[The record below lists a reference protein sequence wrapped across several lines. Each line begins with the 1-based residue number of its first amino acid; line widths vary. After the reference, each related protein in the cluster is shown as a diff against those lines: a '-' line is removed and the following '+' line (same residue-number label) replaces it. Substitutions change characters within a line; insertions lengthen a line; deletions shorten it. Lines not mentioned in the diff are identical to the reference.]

1 MSITKTHRRLLF
13 GLAVLLTAGAL
24 LAWGYG
30 AAVQRLRGG
39 IEQALG
45 PSATV
50 GLLAVTWNG
59 VEARDVRVRAERAR
73 GWPAEDELR
82 AARVHLVPSLAS
94 LWRRGWHVRS
104 ITVEGGYVSAL
115 RTRDGRLRLLPSLLE
130 APRGAPEPQ
139 QAKPKPRIEIGE
151 VRLTGARFELHD
163 ASVRQPPHR
172 LRIDDLDARI
182 GPLVLPALDAPI
194 GVDLSGNLQ
203 GVRHTGRLQVRGEL
217 TPATRDARLDA
228 RLAGADLLVLQPYLL
243 RVTEGGVR
251 AGQLDLALQAGVA
264 ANRLHAPGVVTLR
277 GLELSGDGS
286 FAGVPRQAVL
296 AALARDGR
304 IEVRFVLEG
313 RLDDPKFS
321 LNENFATRLASSL
334 AGTLGVSLGGVVEG
348 VGNVIKGLFGR

>member
-1 MSITKTHRRLLF
+1 MPTTTTHRRLLL
-13 GLAVLLTAGAL
+13 GLGGLLAAGVL

-30 AAVQRLRGG
+30 AAVQKLRSG

-45 PSATV
+45 PNASIGSLTV
-50 GLLAVTWNG
+50 GWSG
-59 VEARDVRVRAERAR
+59 VEVRDLRVRADRAR
-73 GWPAEDELR
+73 GWPVDDELR

-130 APRGAPEPQ
+130 APRSAPEKVQPQ
-139 QAKPKPRIEIGE
+139 PERRVEIGE
-151 VRLTGARFELHD
+151 VRLVGARFDLYD

-172 LRIDDLDARI
+172 LRIGDLDARV
-182 GPLVLPALDAPI
+182 GPLVLPALDVPVVI
-194 GVDLSGNLQ
+194 DLNGALE

-217 TPATRDARLDA
+217 TPATRDARIDA
-228 RLAGADLLVLQPYLL
+228 RLTGADLLILQPYLL
-243 RVTEGGVR
+243 RVAEGGVR
-251 AGQLDLALQAGVA
+251 GGQLDLTLQAGVA
-264 ANRLHAPGVVTLR
+264 ANRLHAPGAVTLR

-313 RLDDPKFS
+313 RLDDPRFS
-321 LNENFATRLASSL
+321 LNENIATRLASSL